1 MPYPPLPSA
10 LQFMKEDLQR
20 LKALRRQS
28 PALAKPEFQ
37 RLKSILTP
45 LQLRQMH
52 DYIASVRDWR
62 KNKPP
67 VITPSG

>member
-1 MPYPPLPSA
+1 MPAPPLPSA

-20 LKALRRQS
+20 LKAMRKTPLF
-28 PALAKPEFQ
+28 KPEVQ

-62 KNKPP
+62 KNRPP
-67 VITPSG
+67 VVTPSG